1 MNGMDMGA
9 ATELG
14 SFASF
19 LGYWV
24 PMMTAMMLPAAPPV
38 LRRARVQSMPL
49 ALGVCNERHPDVPD
63 RRSRTGQKLLPEHRA
78 LDLPVALA
86 IVALGISVSADL

>member
-1 MNGMDMGA
+1 MDMGA

-49 ALGVCNERHPDVPD
+49 ALAYVMNVTRMYLIAALVLG
-63 RRSRTGQKLLPEHRA
+63 RSFCLSIGLSTCRSHWPSWPL
-78 LDLPVALA
+78 
-86 IVALGISVSADL
+86 VSP